1 MKQVM
6 VNKLL
11 RNPLSYI
18 LLVSPLVLY
27 LLCMILPVHDDWS
40 YFTTP
45 FFEFGY
51 DFVDRILPY
60 WSYWRPFDGLLGICI
75 ELIP

>member
-40 YFTTP
+40 YFN
-45 FFEFGY
+45 
-51 DFVDRILPY
+51 V
-60 WSYWRPFDGLLGICI
+60 SSV
-75 ELIP
+75 